1 MPLFN
6 TNRTISNNECNL
18 DQLIDQLMIAYH
30 PVAKKQ
36 NSYFISKVPAGL
48 KLRIDKE
55 ELSNLL
61 GNVFAIMA
69 GCSRD
74 TCIQV
79 TAGFYLDMVLL
90 HVTDASTFNNY
101 AISSK
106 RPLLQ
111 QMAEK
116 LDGLV
121 TITSDQPKETT
132 ITFSFTNKEKC
143 TGPSEQF
150 MMSTFIHSFARA

>member
-1 MPLFN
+1 
-6 TNRTISNNECNL
+6 
-18 DQLIDQLMIAYH
+18 MIAYQ
-30 PVAKKQ
+30 PVAQKQ
-36 NSYFISKVPAGL
+36 NSYFVNKIPAGL
-48 KLRIDKE
+48 KLRVDKE

-61 GNVFAIMA
+61 GSIFNLMA

-79 TAGFYLDMVLL
+79 TAGLYLDMVLL
-90 HVTDASTFNNY
+90 HINDTSTFNSY

-106 RPLLQ
+106 HQLLQ

-116 LDGLV
+116 LGGLV

-132 ITFSFTNKEKC
+132 ITFSFTNVE
-143 TGPSEQF
+143 PERNPAEQYLVPA
-150 MMSTFIHSFARA
+150 FINGFARA